1 MTLEEANE
9 QMAYFKDHPPLHLMV
24 AAYLGVESKGSAAA
38 HAPAAP
44 RTTEDELKVL
54 WATNGGL

>member
-24 AAYLGVESKGSAAA
+24 AAYLGVESKGSAA

-44 RTTEDELKVL
+44 RTTEDELKAL